1 MANASMLLSVLTLTL
16 VSFKSFLRPVFYL
29 VNSILKHHCSPLLV
43 YFIGLKQAVETVNDY
58 NPLMKDFPL
67 NDLLSASEL
76 DKIRQALMAIFTHL
90 KKIRNTKYPIQRALR
105 LVEAIS
111 RDLSSQLLKVLGTRK
126 LMHVAYEEF
135 EKVGSVKVTNQLK
148 LLNFSLKVDLLHS
161 YWILSFMQFTVFS
174 SFVQV
179 MVACFEVFQTWEDEY
194 EKLQVLLRDIVKR
207 KREENLKMVWRLSP
221 AHRKL
226 QSRLDHMRRFRRQHE
241 QLRAVIVR
249 VLRPQVRI
257 SYLCIFKKC
266 SNCQPVSD
274 F

>member
-1 MANASMLLSVLTLTL
+1 
-16 VSFKSFLRPVFYL
+16 
-29 VNSILKHHCSPLLV
+29 
-43 YFIGLKQAVETVNDY
+43 
-58 NPLMKDFPL
+58 MKDFPL

-76 DKIRQALMAIFTHL
+76 DKIRQALMAIFTHM

-135 EKVGSVKVTNQLK
+135 EKVGVEWCLFLCLQKKSSDFLRNDNKNP
-148 LLNFSLKVDLLHS
+148 LL
-161 YWILSFMQFTVFS
+161 
-174 SFVQV
+174 QV

-249 VLRPQVRI
+249 VLRPQVNTLW
-257 SYLCIFKKC
+257 YL
-266 SNCQPVSD
+266 Q
-274 F
+274 